1 MATTDRSSAVCLIR
15 HPSTLTPIWT
25 RPFGDA
31 TSTIADCVSTCPY
44 HNANIFL
51 SPVYPEGR
59 FKDPGSVPPISLN
72 CFCDTTG
79 VLRYIEMIPYFEY
92 SAYCNLPCGSGGG
105 MCGGMPGYY
114 ADGTPYDFS
123 VIAYTIQAPQPPPK
137 SSLETSSS
145 LQETTLSSLS
155 QTAVAGVSPTSPLPP
170 VTSVLQTVTESPTG
184 KSPIISTS
192 FEALINPPAYTA
204 VVKNGTTGQ
213 PNSTG
218 DQSTQPLLSTKD
230 IVIVTLSVMLSLVI
244 LIVLAVY
251 VQRKLNDLNQKLNMH
266 YNSNNSRKESDSE
279 RSSSSSKKWWIDP
292 AKGGKTR
299 SIFFKAQ
306 QPYQTD
312 PSLFSAPSDLS
323 SANARTVKPDK
334 RKTMVDMFRRK
345 DSNLLR
351 ELSVARKLPPLSPTD
366 TTMVNSPAHHFIPKQ
381 PNTPPRT
388 PPHSRKESRQGLA
401 NSTLDQTFTAP
412 SGAGEA
418 QSSHGIS
425 AETYYQY
432 QHFHGGHGGGTA
444 ADSHASIYTIPTRT
458 DSQPALDPRHPNR
471 TRSSVYGIGSERN
484 ENIANQVGVAPPSDP
499 SVLFSLLQT
508 EHAQG
513 LGTFPNYQGPG
524 HGQDGSKRS
533 SLLYNAATS
542 ASTNPGKAVSFSN
555 SHRKLPTLIPLSLIH
570 QYHGIDGGG
579 MTKKELSPLDE
590 MSEPASSVQSVS
602 GLTTAF
608 HNAGASAT
616 MNTDYRDV
624 FEYVLSS
631 PMADGELD
639 QSSPILKEAGY
650 YSGITDISAAT
661 SAYNRD
667 GQKRESVWS
676 MSDKSD
682 SGNSVAHFAQ
692 EQGMLKKEVE
702 QLIEDQ
708 RRKKEQ
714 LVHDGE
720 KRRQTQRADVSNWR

>member
-1 MATTDRSSAVCLIR
+1 MATTDRNSAVCLIR
-15 HPSTLTPIWT
+15 HPSTLAPIWT
-25 RPFGDA
+25 RPFEDA
-31 TSTIADCVSTCPY
+31 SSTIADCVSTCPY

-51 SPVYPEGR
+51 SPVYPEGH
-59 FKDPGSVPPISLN
+59 FKDPGNVTPINLN
-72 CFCDTTG
+72 CYCDTTG

-123 VIAYTIQAPQPPPK
+123 VIAYTIQAPQLPPK
-137 SSLETSSS
+137 SSVAEFPS
-145 LQETTLSSLS
+145 LQETKLTSSP
-155 QTAVAGVSPTSPLPP
+155 QATVGGQSPTSPLPP
-170 VTSVLQTVTESPTG
+170 VPSAPQTVTEAPTG

-204 VVKNGTTGQ
+204 VLKNGTAGQ
-213 PNSTG
+213 STG
-218 DQSTQPLLSTKD
+218 DQSAQPLLSTKD
-230 IVIVTLSVMLSLVI
+230 IVIVTLSVLLSLVI

-266 YNSNNSRKESDSE
+266 YNSNDSRKENDSE

-306 QPYQTD
+306 QAYQTD
-312 PSLFSAPSDLS
+312 PSLLSAPSELS
-323 SANARTVKPDK
+323 IANARTVKPDK

-401 NSTLDQTFTAP
+401 NSGLDQTFTAP
-412 SGAGEA
+412 SGAGGA
-418 QSSHGIS
+418 NSSHDVS

-432 QHFHGGHGGGTA
+432 QHFHGGHGAGTG
-444 ADSHASIYTIPTRT
+444 ADSRASIYTIPTRT

-484 ENIANQVGVAPPSDP
+484 NNNFANPAGAAPPSDP
-499 SVLFSLLQT
+499 SVLFSLFQT

-524 HGQDGSKRS
+524 HVQDGSKRS

-542 ASTNPGKAVSFSN
+542 ASANPGKAVSFSN

-570 QYHGIDGGG
+570 QYHGIDGGA
-579 MTKKELSPLDE
+579 MMKKELSPLDE
-590 MSEPASSVQSVS
+590 MSEPASSVQSQR
-602 GLTTAF
+602 GLITSF
-608 HNAGASAT
+608 HTAGASGT

-639 QSSPILKEAGY
+639 QSSPAPKEAGY

-661 SAYNRD
+661 SAFNRD

-682 SGNSVAHFAQ
+682 SDNSVAHFAQ

-714 LVHDGE
+714 LVNDGE
-720 KRRQTQRADVSNWR
+720 KRRLTQRADESKWS